1 MPRFPSHPRG
11 GIGRRARL
19 RALCPLRTC
28 WFDSSR
34 GYITPFKFILE
45 GVSYLFFINF
55 GSTTYQIEPKP
66 NPFRLVFKIPQRMSS
81 NSASALKQMEAEKLE
96 RIAYILKTVAH
107 PLRLGI
113 VNLLEQHEHLSVSE
127 ICESLG
133 SEQSLTSHHL
143 QNMRLKGI
151 LSVKRQGRSMLYSL
165 KERDVS
171 LIIKC
176 LENCQCNM

>member
-1 MPRFPSHPRG
+1 M
-11 GIGRRARL
+11 
-19 RALCPLRTC
+19 
-28 WFDSSR
+28 
-34 GYITPFKFILE
+34 E
-45 GVSYLFFINF
+45 
-55 GSTTYQIEPKP
+55 
-66 NPFRLVFKIPQRMSS
+66 S
-81 NSASALKQMEAEKLE
+81 NSKVTIDPKEAEKLE

-113 VNLLEQHEHLSVSE
+113 VHVLEQHPRLSVSD
-127 ICESLG
+127 ICEMLS

-151 LSVKRQGRSMLYSL
+151 LSVKRDGRSMLYSL

-171 LIIKC
+171 LIIEC

>member
-1 MPRFPSHPRG
+1 MSL
-11 GIGRRARL
+11 I
-19 RALCPLRTC
+19 
-28 WFDSSR
+28 
-34 GYITPFKFILE
+34 
-45 GVSYLFFINF
+45 
-55 GSTTYQIEPKP
+55 KP
-66 NPFRLVFKIPQRMSS
+66 AVLNEE
-81 NSASALKQMEAEKLE
+81 EATKLN

-113 VNLLEQHEHLSVSE
+113 IHLLEQHPRLSVSD
-127 ICESLG
+127 ICTALN

-151 LSVKRQGRSMLYSL
+151 LSVKRDGRSMMYSL

-171 LIIKC
+171 LIIEC